1 MKRKLQI
8 IVGASAA
15 SVLACSALAQE
26 NLNTKTDRADYAH
39 HDRMHE
45 SRADQLNGAAKA
57 SDVIGMTVQNNQNEK
72 LGTVEDLAVDVES
85 GRIVQV
91 ILSTGGF
98 LGIGDSLTAVP
109 PGALRHDDA
118 NQVLHL
124 DADKEKLAGAPK
136 FDDSKWAVCCDSNH
150 LAAVYD
156 YYGRNSDFTFIHKGD
171 AVLDGL
177 RDPNGRVIREGQRAN
192 DLNRDQNGR
201 VTQEGQRASDLNR
214 DADET
219 RKQDRRS
226 NKNQSMI
233 QASRLGQ
240 VQKASEI
247 LDMSVR
253 NPRNEEMGDVENI
266 LLDLPSGRIVA
277 IILSSGGFLGIG
289 DELSAVPPTAL
300 RFNSDRSHL
309 QLDASKEM
317 MSNAP
322 HFQAGQWPD
331 FRQPSYADG
340 IYRAYDVEP
349 YFTTN
354 TTTSADNM
362 KRSDR
367 DRDGRALTPLEQGKG
382 EADLATTAQIRKE
395 VQAGKNMSINAKN
408 VRIITSDGRV
418 TLRGPVNTA
427 EEKRLIGEIAN
438 RIARSENVDNQL
450 EVKLTTSSNK

>member
-1 MKRKLQI
+1 MKCKLQI
-8 IVGASAA
+8 IISASAA

-26 NLNTKTDRADYAH
+26 NFTPKTDRADYAS
-39 HDRMHE
+39 HDRTHE

-72 LGTVEDLAVDVES
+72 IGKVEDLAVDVES

-98 LGIGDSLTAVP
+98 LGIGDTLTAVP
-109 PGALRHDDA
+109 PGALHHDEA
-118 NQVLHL
+118 NKVLHL
-124 DADKEKLAGAPK
+124 DAGKEKLAGAPK
-136 FDDSKWAVCCDSNH
+136 FEDSKWAHCCDSNH
-150 LAAVYD
+150 LSAVYD

-177 RDPNGRVIREGQRAN
+177 RDPDGQVIREEQRSRVR
-192 DLNRDQNGR
+192 NRD
-201 VTQEGQRASDLNR
+201 T
-214 DADET
+214 DET

-226 NKNQSMI
+226 TRNQGMI
-233 QASRLGQ
+233 QASQLAQ

-247 LDMSVR
+247 LDMSVS
-253 NPRNEEMGDVENI
+253 NLQKEEMGDVENI

-277 IILSSGGFLGIG
+277 VIIASGGFLGIG
-289 DELSAVPPTAL
+289 DELSAVPPTVL
-300 RFNSDRSHL
+300 GFSPDRSQL

-331 FRQPSYADG
+331 FGQPSNAHG

-354 TTTSADNM
+354 TTTN
-362 KRSDR
+362 
-367 DRDGRALTPLEQGKG
+367 
-382 EADLATTAQIRKE
+382 RK
-395 VQAGKNMSINAKN
+395 
-408 VRIITSDGRV
+408 
-418 TLRGPVNTA
+418 
-427 EEKRLIGEIAN
+427 
-438 RIARSENVDNQL
+438 
-450 EVKLTTSSNK
+450 